1 MNNKHRL
8 KKAVNQKG
16 IIHLAL
22 PLLLLLIAGAVLF
35 VLINLGII
43 KNPLDN
49 LPFFNKNNNVPK
61 ISTKTEYKNP
71 FKKETQY
78 INPFET
84 YKNPF
89 VVSK

>member
-1 MNNKHRL
+1 M
-8 KKAVNQKG
+8 
-16 IIHLAL
+16 
-22 PLLLLLIAGAVLF
+22 LLIILSIIGAVLYTLVYF
-35 VLINLGII
+35 KII
-43 KNPLDN
+43 KNPLEY
-49 LPFFNKNNNVPK
+49 LPFFNPAQQVPK

-78 INPFET
+78 VNPFET

>member
-1 MNNKHRL
+1 MNT
-8 KKAVNQKG
+8 QKG
-16 IIHLAL
+16 FAHLVGLVILLVVGAAL
-22 PLLLLLIAGAVLF
+22 FALVYF
-35 VLINLGII
+35 KVI
-43 KNPLDN
+43 KNPLEY
-49 LPFFNKNNNVPK
+49 LSFFNKAQQVPK

-78 INPFET
+78 VNPFET

>member
-1 MNNKHRL
+1 MNT
-8 KKAVNQKG
+8 QKG
-16 IIHLAL
+16 IAHLIV
-22 PLLLLLIAGAVLF
+22 LLIPLLLIAALF
-35 VLINLGII
+35 SLVYFKII
-43 KNPLDN
+43 KNPLEY
-49 LPFFNKNNNVPK
+49 LPFFNKSQQVPK

-78 INPFET
+78 VNPFET

>member
-1 MNNKHRL
+1 MTI
-8 KKAVNQKG
+8 QKG
-16 IIHLAL
+16 FVHLIVVLMSLIIVGVVIFAL
-22 PLLLLLIAGAVLF
+22 VYF
-35 VLINLGII
+35 KII
-43 KNPLDN
+43 KNPLEY
-49 LPFFNKNNNVPK
+49 LPSFNRTQQVPK

-78 INPFET
+78 VNPFET

>member
-1 MNNKHRL
+1 M
-8 KKAVNQKG
+8 ANQKG
-16 IIHLAL
+16 IFHLAL
-22 PLLLLLIAGAVLF
+22 TLIILLILLGAGIFALVNF
-35 VLINLGII
+35 GII
-43 KNPLDN
+43 KNPLSN
-49 LPFFNKNNNVPK
+49 LPFFNQEVPK

-78 INPFET
+78 VNPFET

>member
-1 MNNKHRL
+1 M
-8 KKAVNQKG
+8 
-16 IIHLAL
+16 
-22 PLLLLLIAGAVLF
+22 AGAVLF

-43 KNPLDN
+43 KNPFNN
-49 LPFFNKNNNVPK
+49 LSFFNQQVPK

-78 INPFET
+78 VNPFDT